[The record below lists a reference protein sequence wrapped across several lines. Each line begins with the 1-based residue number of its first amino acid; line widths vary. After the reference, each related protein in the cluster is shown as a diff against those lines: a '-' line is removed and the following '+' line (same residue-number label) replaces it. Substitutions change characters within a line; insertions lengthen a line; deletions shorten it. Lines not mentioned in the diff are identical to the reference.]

1 MKLTKYNIFLKRPGG
16 GDFGISDLDNLY
28 GRIVKKPIKINTQI
42 KKKITTKIIYEK
54 NCFFNSV

>member
-42 KKKITTKIIYEK
+42 KKK
-54 NCFFNSV
+54 SLLR